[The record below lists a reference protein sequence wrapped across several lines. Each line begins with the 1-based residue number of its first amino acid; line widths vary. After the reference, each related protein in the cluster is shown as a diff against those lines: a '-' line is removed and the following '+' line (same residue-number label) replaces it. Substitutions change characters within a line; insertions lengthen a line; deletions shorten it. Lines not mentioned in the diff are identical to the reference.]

1 LSDYAIGSLA
11 ERQRPPRQRLTEVE
25 VGSRKLGAF
34 TVERV
39 PGETMFLNDHVKW
52 AVEQP
57 SIPIRICLFDRE
69 PMHYLGSFASCR
81 VDGGSQAFDV
91 HFLRMNGRFADVA
104 VTMSDRLPSK
114 TSDRSGDIEW
124 VSRILHRRGAAGSKD
139 MEKTPTYREGSSLL
153 WRVAFAMLLDCPEI
167 DISEVRNVMGV
178 TISEGWLLAWES
190 ETERARSAE
199 GNTTSLWVMD
209 RGGVETAPKSLFNPD
224 PSEADPSAGEMG
236 AYSLSESIPPT
247 HADTRLPVSVGKDSW
262 WVEQTR
268 CTKCGQ
274 RVILRLPQGPL
285 SGDPPKPQGRFRC
298 PTCKAK
304 DSVTLMEM

>member
-1 LSDYAIGSLA
+1 MSDYAIGSLA
-11 ERQRPPRQRLTEVE
+11 ARQRLTEVQI
-25 VGSRKLGAF
+25 GSRKVGAF

-39 PGETMFLNDHVKW
+39 PGETMFLTDHVKW
-52 AVEQP
+52 AAAQP
-57 SIPIRICLFDRE
+57 SIPIRICLFDTK
-69 PMHYLGSFASCR
+69 PMEYLGSFASCR

-91 HFLRMNGRFADVA
+91 HFLRMNGRFAEVA
-104 VTMSDRLPSK
+104 VTMSDRLASK
-114 TSDRSGDIEW
+114 TNDRSGDIEW
-124 VSRILHRRGAAGSKD
+124 LTQVLRRQGTTAHTLG
-139 MEKTPTYREGSSLL
+139 METPTYREGSSLL
-153 WRVAFAMLLDCPEI
+153 WRTAFAMLLDCPEI

-178 TISEGWLLAWES
+178 TISEGWWAAWES

-199 GNTTSLWVMD
+199 GNTTSMWVMD
-209 RGGVETAPKSLFNPD
+209 RGGVETAPKSLLNPD
-224 PSEADPSAGEMG
+224 PLESDADPSAGEMG

-247 HADTRLPVSVGKDSW
+247 HADTRLPVSVGKGSW

-274 RVILRLPQGPL
+274 RVILRLPQGSL